1 MPQHSVDADYRAL
14 NAFYQT
20 KEIDLLSRLS
30 KSEFT
35 TLLLIDYIASLTPT
49 EQANLLCDTQGNY
62 HVFLRGVLSTVFSFG
77 KLFTNQFWIP
87 LWKNL
92 SDEAKNRL
100 MYADSEDS
108 KIFLKKLMD
117 RLCRCYYRLDFH
129 LVFFNSLPEVHQ
141 ATLWSDDDFC
151 RHMIRNLHATTPDE
165 FAWVWPRLSMQ
176 LKQSLIQL
184 SYIQFNQKRYN
195 FHVVLNKFSNQPTQ
209 QPMNLLFETLYDE
222 PERFSKGMLA
232 SLGTNCTIAHKVGE
246 FLENNTMQI
255 LWLGLTPEL
264 QEVLSKQL
272 THSAQKNMNQA
283 ILSNEHRV
291 APSPTPSILPLMSMG
306 ELKQKQFQNSVCL
319 IDWDTLIAIDVNSP
333 ELSAF
338 AVRGGKKTVAD
349 LKRLK
354 NDGLSLVLLVNHRLS
369 LAKRWVN
376 LLKQSDD
383 QYHFSN
389 VKKPFLSLFD
399 AIIYQAPHADQIW
412 MMDAFMTKNTT
423 GTTQH
428 FLISQD
434 ESMCE
439 YAKKH
444 NIMPFQLSA
453 INRELVGQDK
463 TLSNAVAEMIS
474 DKGTAERNLQL
485 APFVFTG
492 LLTFECVLS
501 VVLFEILFRQYS
513 LTMSISMSVTV
524 LISLIIVSGLL
535 YYRFMTNQ
543 HKIICLADHRDV
555 FFNSKSANESSISC
569 DENNIS
575 PSVSFGSLSDLP

>member
-1 MPQHSVDADYRAL
+1 MPQHPVDADYRAL
-14 NAFYQT
+14 NAFYKT

-30 KSEFT
+30 KSEST
-35 TLLLIDYIASLTPT
+35 TLLLTDYIASLTST

-62 HVFLRGVLSTVFSFG
+62 HAFLRGVLSTVFSFG

-87 LWKNL
+87 LWKNI

-100 MYADSEDS
+100 MYADSDDS

-117 RLCRCYYRLDFH
+117 RLYRCYHLDFF
-129 LVFFNSLPEVHQ
+129 LVFFDSLPEAHQ
-141 ATLWSDDDFC
+141 ATLWSDNDFC
-151 RHMIRNLHATTPDE
+151 RHMIFSLNEITPDE
-165 FAWVWPRLSMQ
+165 FAFVWPRLSMQ

-184 SYIQFNQKRYN
+184 SYIQFHQKRYN
-195 FHVVLNKFSNQPTQ
+195 FHVVLRKFSNQPTQ
-209 QPMNLLFETLYDE
+209 QPMTLLFEALYDE

-232 SLGTNCTIAHKVGE
+232 SLGTDCTIAHKVSE

-264 QEVLSKQL
+264 QEVLRKQL
-272 THSAQKNMNQA
+272 THSAQKHMNQP
-283 ILSNEHRV
+283 ILSNEHRA
-291 APSPTPSILPLMSMG
+291 APSPTPSISPLMSMG
-306 ELKQKQFQNSVCL
+306 EFKQKQFQNSVCL

-333 ELSAF
+333 ELSTF

-354 NDGLSLVLLVNHRLS
+354 NDGLSLVLLVNHRLA

-383 QYHFSN
+383 QYRFSN
-389 VKKPFLSLFD
+389 IKKPFLSLFD
-399 AIIYQAPHADQIW
+399 AIIYQAPHADQVLMI
-412 MMDAFMTKNTT
+412 DAFMKKNTSCT
-423 GTTQH
+423 VQH
-428 FLISQD
+428 FLIAQ
-434 ESMCE
+434 EKGVCE
-439 YAKKH
+439 YAKNH

-453 INRELVGQDK
+453 INRELVVQDK
-463 TLSNAVAEMIS
+463 TLSNAVDEMIS
-474 DKGTAERNLQL
+474 DKDTAQRNIQL

-492 LLTFECVLS
+492 VLTFECVLS

-513 LTMSISMSVTV
+513 LAMSISISVAV
-524 LISLIIVSGLL
+524 LIVLIIVTGLS
-535 YYRFMTNQ
+535 YCRFMSNQ
-543 HKIICLADHRDV
+543 YKIIHLADHRDG
-555 FFNSKSANESSISC
+555 FFNSKSASESSISC